1 MSTEEKKLEELMKEM
16 QMLYARLEVLKK
28 EIRKLV
34 YAK

>member
-16 QMLYARLEVLKK
+16 QVLYARLEVLKK